1 MAVIQ
6 TIRDKYAKL
15 AGGVIVLAL
24 VGFILM
30 DATSGSS
37 GGLFRKSTAIGE
49 VNGEKIDYTQYDAA
63 VADREAEMKRQNPN
77 GTIDENTQ
85 AQLRDQVWTQL
96 VNDELMNEVNEKL
109 GITVTKGELNDMLTG
124 ANPDPVVKQQF
135 TNPQTG
141 VFNPQEVAA
150 TIAQIKKN
158 PEQKAAWEAFEKSLI
173 KNRYANKFNTL
184 ISGSVYAPKFVLD
197 DQNNGRNTT
206 ASIQYVKLPF
216 TLIPDDKVKVTDDEI
231 RKYMEERKAMFQI
244 KDPTRGVEF
253 VAYNIAPSR
262 EDSAVTLG
270 ELEKIKGEFAVATDD
285 EAFINRNSSA
295 PMVPN
300 FFTRTQLQS
309 LANVDELMNAPVGAV
324 VGPFYDGQNYMLA
337 KIEEKKT
344 LPDSVHVRHILV
356 KTAEKGAP
364 KMADSLAK
372 SRLDTAIAM
381 LKAGM
386 PFDSAVVKY
395 SDDFNPQNPNTKGDY
410 EFTLGQKA
418 NLSKEFGDFAFE
430 GATGASKI
438 VKVENESYAGYH
450 YIEILKQGAGAPTSK
465 IAFLSKELNTSEN
478 TNNALYAQATDFIT
492 KATNAANF
500 DKTAKAQGLTLSP
513 SDGLNEN
520 SYVVNG
526 LGASRELVKW
536 AYEAKIGDVSPIF
549 TVGDKYVVAKLKN
562 IMPAG
567 LAPINA
573 QTRPILENYV
583 KKNKKA
589 KMLIERSKG
598 KGTLEAIAQSEAQ
611 SVGAADSVNFLQGFI
626 PGVGNEPKVAG
637 YAFYKSFKENTVS
650 PAIAGNDGVYY
661 ISVNSRTS
669 APANGARNLPIER
682 QMVEGNVKGSAASQ
696 VLNGMKEAA
705 EVEDRRG
712 KIY

>member
-37 GGLFRKSTAIGE
+37 GGLFRKSTAVGE

-63 VADREAEMKRQNPN
+63 VQEREAEMKRQNQN

-96 VNDELMNEVNEKL
+96 VNDGLMTEANEKL

-173 KNRYANKFNTL
+173 KNRYANKFNAL
-184 ISGSVYAPKFVLD
+184 ISGSVYIPKFVLD
-197 DQNNGRNTT
+197 DQHNGRNSS
-206 ASIQYVKLPF
+206 ASIKYVKLPF

-253 VAYNIAPSR
+253 VSYSIAPSK
-262 EDSAVTLG
+262 EDSAVTFS
-270 ELEKIKGEFAVATDD
+270 ELEKLKGEFATATDD
-285 EAFINRNSSA
+285 EAFINRNSST
-295 PMVPN
+295 PITPN
-300 FFTRTQLQS
+300 FFTKTQLQS
-309 LANVDELMNAPVGAV
+309 LPNVDELMNAPVGAI

-337 KIEEKKT
+337 KIEEKKV

-356 KTAEKGAP
+356 KTADKGAP
-364 KMADSLAK
+364 KMADAQAK
-372 SRLDTAIAM
+372 SRLDTAVAM
-381 LKAGM
+381 LKAGV
-386 PFDSAVVKY
+386 PFDSVVVKY
-395 SDDFNPQNPNTKGDY
+395 SDDFNPQSPNTKGDY

-430 GATGASKI
+430 GATGSNKI

-450 YIEILKQGAGAPTSK
+450 YIEILKQGAGTSTSK
-465 IAFLSKELNTSEN
+465 IAFLSKELNTSEA

-492 KATNAANF
+492 KATNAASF
-500 DKTAKAQGLTLSP
+500 DKTAKAQGLTPSP
-513 SDGLNEN
+513 ADGLNEN

-526 LGASRELVKW
+526 LGASRDLVKW

-611 SVGAADSVNFLQGFI
+611 AVGMADSVNFLQGFV

-637 YAFYKSFKENTVS
+637 YSFNKSFKENTVS

-661 ISVNSRTS
+661 ISVNSRTA
-669 APANGARNLPIER
+669 APANGERNLSIER
-682 QMVEGNVKGSAASQ
+682 QMLEYNIKGSAASQ

-705 EVEDRRG
+705 KVEDRRG